1 MSCRTERSSFW
12 RTRVAETPAGKL
24 SVRSEKARLRA
35 RNLTAI
41 GPAGRV
47 GSLPRG
53 AAVGRGWAGSPGPLT
68 PGAARAGV
76 GGGGG
81 GVAAASGGARGLVLA
96 GLFHRPFSRDSHAPL
111 TRTAAIQ
118 MNR

>member
-1 MSCRTERSSFW
+1 MSCRTERSSFS
-12 RTRVAETPAGKL
+12 RTRVAEPPAGKL

-53 AAVGRGWAGSPGPLT
+53 AAVGRGWAGSLGAMTLGGAVGAGSGRGGGRGGLWLVGREGEQQDGSRDPDESMHVGT
-68 PGAARAGV
+68 PGW
-76 GGGGG
+76 
-81 GVAAASGGARGLVLA
+81 
-96 GLFHRPFSRDSHAPL
+96 
-111 TRTAAIQ
+111 
-118 MNR
+118 